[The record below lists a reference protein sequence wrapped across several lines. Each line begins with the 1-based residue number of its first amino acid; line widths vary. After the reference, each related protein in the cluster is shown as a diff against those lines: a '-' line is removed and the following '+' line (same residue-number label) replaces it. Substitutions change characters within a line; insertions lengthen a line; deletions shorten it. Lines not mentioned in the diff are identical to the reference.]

1 MNLGGNSW
9 CYDYKC
15 FTVGSRL
22 KAAMPQRALL
32 DLPLVVSQL
41 IETLIDPDSHLTVLY
56 LENLLLLQDQQFPP
70 CFKTDQ
76 KYSNVLGTKSVN
88 FPGCLHLGYHATTM
102 VTFSLWNIAEEYN
115 MMCCV
120 FSFIQMKNISVDQ

>member
-9 CYDYKC
+9 CYDYKY

-41 IETLIDPDSHLTVLY
+41 IETLIDPDSHLTVPY
-56 LENLLLLQDQQFPP
+56 LETCCFCKAKQLPP
-70 CFKTDQ
+70 CFKADQ
-76 KYSNVLGTKSVN
+76 KYSNGLGTK
-88 FPGCLHLGYHATTM
+88 
-102 VTFSLWNIAEEYN
+102 
-115 MMCCV
+115 
-120 FSFIQMKNISVDQ
+120 